1 MNHGYEKHFSNIVYL
16 VTISF
21 FIFIIF
27 LPAVY
32 VLTFAIGGNFL
43 LSDQLINAL
52 YVSFFV
58 SLSVT
63 VINLIFGTSF
73 AWIFVKMDK
82 KYKNWFDNLID
93 LPLMIPTAALGLS
106 VYLFWGEFW
115 SVGKGISMIILL
127 HVIFTLPYMVRSVS
141 ASLEQIN
148 TTYNE
153 AASTLGAS
161 ILTIFRTIDL
171 PLFKDGVVVGSV
183 LTFTRS
189 LSETGA
195 TMMVASALTMTA
207 PVYVVNLKKEGNI
220 PEAAAASIILILS
233 ALAIL
238 AAAKYITRQK
248 HFNFSTFY
256 PRFEYSLTDL
266 WKARNIMSALFLVL
280 FIIIPTFYIILY
292 NFVNFRPVFNMIML
306 EAFIVSFGLAAIVT
320 AVGLIFAIPM
330 AYFIARTRNEKI
342 SAFFENLHDIVLL
355 VPTSALGFSLGL
367 FWNKLNL
374 SEYLVLILS
383 HLSFTF
389 PLLVKPLAASI
400 KNIEYGIEESAMTL
414 GANHKQILTTILF
427 PLIMPAA
434 IAGSIM
440 AFTRSISETGATL
453 AVSKNIKTIPVLIV
467 DLVDQNKM
475 FEAGFICLLLFIM
488 SFIFLLLLKRTRS
501 DN

>member
-1 MNHGYEKHFSNIVYL
+1 MSPRFEKYFSTFAYL
-16 VTISF
+16 ATILF
-21 FIFIIF
+21 FIFIVF

-32 VLTFAIGGNFL
+32 VLSFAFGGVFL
-43 LSDQLINAL
+43 LSDELIKAL

-63 VINLIFGTSF
+63 AINLFFGTSF

-115 SVGKGISMIILL
+115 SIGKGTEMIILL
-127 HVIFTLPYMVRSVS
+127 HVIFTLPYMVRSIS

-148 TTYNE
+148 ITYNE

-161 ILTIFRTIDL
+161 PLTIFRTIDL

-207 PVYVVNLKKEGNI
+207 PVYVVKLKSEGNI

-238 AAAKYITRQK
+238 VMAKYATKQK

-256 PRFEYSLTDL
+256 PKLEHSLTNL
-266 WKARNIMSALFLVL
+266 SEIRNVISAFFLLL

-292 NFVNFRPVFNMIML
+292 NFFNFRPVINI
-306 EAFIVSFGLAAIVT
+306 FIIESFIISFGLAAIVT
-320 AVGLIFAIPM
+320 AAGLIFAIPM
-330 AYFIARTRNEKI
+330 AYFIARTHNEKI
-342 SAFFENLHDIVLL
+342 SALFENLHDIVLL

-367 FWNKLNL
+367 YWNKLNL
-374 SEYLVLILS
+374 NEYIILILS

-389 PLLVKPLAASI
+389 PLLVKPLTTSI
-400 KNIEYGIEESAMTL
+400 KNIEYGIEESAMVL

-427 PLIMPAA
+427 PLIMPAV

-440 AFTRSISETGATL
+440 AFTRSLSETGATL
-453 AVSKNIKTIPVLIV
+453 AVSGNIKTIPVLIV

-475 FEAGFICLLLFIM
+475 IEAGFICFVLFII
-488 SFIFLLLLKRTRS
+488 SFIFLLMLKKTRP